1 VVAGHGDSMM
11 TGAGV
16 GKEDVEASPEVSAT
30 LTVLRAQ
37 GLPPCVC
44 ALQGLNAVPAKR
56 RMAAGAYTRPL
67 FSST

>member
-1 VVAGHGDSMM
+1 MVAGHGDSMM

-44 ALQGLNAVPAKR
+44 ALPVSYTHSD
-56 RMAAGAYTRPL
+56 AADE
-67 FSST
+67 